1 MRHRKAFRKLSRTSA
16 HRARLLQSLVNGILT
31 NGRIITTVTRAK
43 EARRLAE
50 KMITL
55 GKRGEKDLH
64 ARRQAFAFLRDEGV
78 VKKLFSDIA
87 PRFKERAG
95 GYTRILRLGGCRWD
109 GEGKGAFALNRLGD
123 NGPRAV
129 FELVEKKEKD
139 EEMYLAGVGSRARD
153 EAIAKRREKR
163 EKAKAAAKAEKGKKK

>member
-16 HRARLLQSLVNGILT
+16 HRARMLQSLVNGVFVH
-31 NGRIITTVTRAK
+31 GRIITTVTRAK

-64 ARRQAFAFLRDEGV
+64 ARRQAYAFLQDNNTVR
-78 VKKLFSDIA
+78 KLFSDIA
-87 PRFKERAG
+87 PRFTTRPG
-95 GYTRILRLGGCRWD
+95 GYTRIVRLGGCRWD
-109 GEGKGAFALNRLGD
+109 GDGKGRYAMNRLGD

-129 FELVEKKEKD
+129 FELVERKEKD

-153 EAIAKRREKR
+153 EAEAQRKSKHDARKT
-163 EKAKAAAKAEKGKKK
+163 AAKGEKGKKK